1 MAQQYIYA
9 VSGIKYGT
17 PTGSTTM
24 PGTGALVALP
34 NTVKGSIT
42 IEETEGTVTKFFVD
56 QKKDPIRAIK
66 TDEGEMSVVAQFYD
80 LNPIHLANLKG
91 GTPVTGA
98 TESFTPSADYTNVEK
113 AIEITFSSG
122 HKMNI
127 YNGSIVARMIGEG
140 GRDAMIRWE
149 VKITPQVTAD
159 SGAAYNLT
167 TS

>member
-24 PGTGALVALP
+24 PGGLVSLP

-56 QKKDPIRAIK
+56 QKKDPVRAIK

-91 GTPVTGA
+91 GTPVTGG
-98 TESFTPSADYTNVEK
+98 TESYTPSADYTNVEK
-113 AIEITFSSG
+113 AVEITFSSG
-122 HKMNI
+122 HKMEI
-127 YNGSIVARMIGEG
+127 FNGAIVARMVGEG
-140 GRDAMIRWE
+140 GRDAMVRWE
-149 VKITPQVTAD
+149 VKVVPQVTAD
-159 SGAAYNLT
+159 SGAAYKLT
-167 TS
+167 TV